1 MATYAP
7 QSLGIK
13 PPPSGFQE
21 GGWYN
26 GRQYI
31 GGTLSEP
38 GQIHPGSSQVG
49 AGQLVS
55 PEVNAASAAQQGQT
69 AQQLEAYL
77 QKQRQQQAKLQPTP
91 AMPTPT
97 GGAGAMA
104 TSAGMA
110 GAGGGMGTG
119 LPQQQAAINL
129 PDIYKSLYEGSGI
142 TEKEQA
148 LVNSEKMFLEAKSK
162 ISDNPFTSAA
172 QIDQRLQRLQRK
184 YEEET
189 APIRSEIAQK
199 KADIETQLQLQTKQ
213 FDINSQ
219 SARDALTYFNTLLD
233 AGALNTASGE
243 DIAAITRTTGIP
255 SSAIQSAIK
264 AKTATKADTQVLTST
279 ADNGEV
285 TVSTID
291 KNTGEVI
298 NQQSLG
304 RIGNAQTSGSGT
316 SSVKNIQEQF
326 INDSNTISGGDVGVF
341 PQLIAKYAPFLSQEE
356 IYKMYLNTPIGRA
369 YGAPKESS
377 KEVTELYNYYRSGE
391 E

>member
-104 TSAGMA
+104 TTASMA

-129 PDIYKSLYEGSGI
+129 PEVYKSLYEGSGI

-148 LVNSEKMFLEAKSK
+148 LANSEKMFLEAKGK

-233 AGALNTASGE
+233 AGALNSASGE

-264 AKTATKADTQVLTST
+264 AKTATKADTEIVKSE
-279 ADNGEV
+279 ADDGTV
-285 TVSTID
+285 TISTID

-304 RIGNAQTSGSGT
+304 RIGNAQTGGT
-316 SSVKNIQEQF
+316 KATAAEVKQSVVSETSNYLAQNSNSYGHVDKNTYLTARRALVAEAGITPAEF
-326 INDSNTISGGDVGVF
+326 DALFADYRDPYNTDQYQIT
-341 PQLIAKYAPFLSQEE
+341 Q
-356 IYKMYLNTPIGRA
+356 
-369 YGAPKESS
+369 
-377 KEVTELYNYYRSGE
+377 
-391 E
+391 